1 MPLRDQFI
9 AARHD
14 FTDDDYMGLN
24 RIVMTEYLRDVEL
37 ARRVFTRAEMSKNP
51 V

>member
-1 MPLRDQFI
+1 
-9 AARHD
+9 
-14 FTDDDYMGLN
+14 MGLN